1 MINVCEADYTT
12 PHIKAMIVLF
22 SHMTLICFLDF
33 FLKNILYTNVFI
45 VDVALIGLYIKINA
59 TSF

>member
-1 MINVCEADYTT
+1 MLLG
-12 PHIKAMIVLF
+12 LF
-22 SHMTLICFLDF
+22 PK
-33 FLKNILYTNVFI
+33 KNILYTNVFV